1 MKLKTALVAL
11 VLVACVGA
19 AWAQDAPSMDIP
31 LYPGGESTMEI
42 NMGQADILPML
53 RTMLPLMSG
62 KTGSLMGQINVDEIS
77 AVLKDVTQIEFLQ
90 VEVAKSSVK
99 ESDVADF
106 YAKKLPE
113 GKWTRVFRQSQSGV
127 TSIFV
132 QSGMTAI
139 YGYRVQTIKVDGKP
153 VKQAQVAKIMGK
165 IDYAKLMEIA
175 SKIALANQNATPPSA
190 SAKDGSRAMPDPGNT
205 E

>member
-1 MKLKTALVAL
+1 MKLRTALVAIA
-11 VLVACVGA
+11 LVACVGV

-53 RTMLPLMSG
+53 RTMLPLLSG
-62 KTGSLMGQINVDEIS
+62 KAGSLLGQINVDDIS
-77 AVLKDVTQIEFLQ
+77 AVLKDVTQMEFLQ
-90 VEVAKSSVK
+90 VEVAKSAVK

-113 GKWTRVFRQSQSGV
+113 GKWTRVFRQSKSGV
-127 TSIFV
+127 MSVFV
-132 QSGMTAI
+132 QSGMNAI

-153 VKQAQVAKIMGK
+153 VKQAQVAKILGK

-175 SKIALANQNATPPSA
+175 SKIALANQNAAPPSA
-190 SAKDGSRAMPDPGNT
+190 SAKDGGCTVSDPGRT
-205 E
+205 D

>member
-1 MKLKTALVAL
+1 MKLRTALVAL
-11 VLVACVGA
+11 ALVACVGA

-53 RTMLPLMSG
+53 KTMLPLMSG
-62 KTGSLMGQINVDEIS
+62 KTGSLMGQISVDDIS

-90 VEVAKSSVK
+90 VEVAKSAVK

-113 GKWTRVFRQSQSGV
+113 GKWTRVFWQSKSGM

-132 QSGMTAI
+132 QSGMSAI
-139 YGYRVQTIKVDGKP
+139 YGYKVETIKVDGKP
-153 VKQAQVAKIMGK
+153 VKQAQVAKIVGK
-165 IDYAKLMEIA
+165 IDYVKLLDMAAKMAIA
-175 SKIALANQNATPPSA
+175 AKTEPPAAA
-190 SAKDGSRAMPDPGNT
+190 SAK
-205 E
+205 

>member
-1 MKLKTALVAL
+1 MKLRIGLIALAL
-11 VLVACVGA
+11 IACVGI
-19 AWAQDAPSMDIP
+19 AWAQDAPSVDIP

-53 RTMLPLMSG
+53 KTMLPLMSG
-62 KTGSLMGQINVDEIS
+62 KAGGLMGQVNIDDLS

-90 VEVAKSSVK
+90 VEVAKSTVK

-113 GKWTRVFRQSQSGV
+113 GKWTRVFWQSNSGV
-127 TSIFV
+127 TSVFV

-153 VKQAQVAKIMGK
+153 IKQAQIAKIMGK

-175 SKIALANQNATPPSA
+175 SKIALATQNATPPSA
-190 SAKDGSRAMPDPGNT
+190 SANDGGHAVPDPGNT